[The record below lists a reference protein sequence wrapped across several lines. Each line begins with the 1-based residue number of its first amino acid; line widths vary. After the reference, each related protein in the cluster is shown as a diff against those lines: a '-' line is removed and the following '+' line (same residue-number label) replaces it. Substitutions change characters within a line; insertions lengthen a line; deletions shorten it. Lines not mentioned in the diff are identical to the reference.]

1 MHRCQLFCHNQEIY
15 LNEHMQVAKHWLF
28 HDGGSGRIE
37 TSPLICSANQWTG
50 FCIIGTS
57 VMEDSRCSSHS
68 HTPRVC
74 SYVLQSIICFFCV
87 SFFFYLAF
95 LSQTFS
101 LYPLYPYIPYIL
113 HISLY
118 PFYHF
123 HPLHRLSDISWVIAA
138 ESSPLHI
145 AGSRNRTRNL
155 WYTLFRIHSFCTCTG
170 SCCC

>member
-74 SYVLQSIICFFCV
+74 SYVLQSIICFFCF
-87 SFFFYLAF
+87 SFFFSIWLF
-95 LSQTFS
+95 SHKHS
-101 LYPLYPYIPYIL
+101 LYILYIL
-113 HISLY
+113 ISLISFTSLY
-118 PFYHF
+118 I
-123 HPLHRLSDISWVIAA
+123 LSTTSTRFTDSRT
-138 ESSPLHI
+138 L
-145 AGSRNRTRNL
+145 AGLLLQRAHLST
-155 WYTLFRIHSFCTCTG
+155 
-170 SCCC
+170 

>member
-74 SYVLQSIICFFCV
+74 SYVLQSIICFFCF
-87 SFFFYLAF
+87 SFFF
-95 LSQTFS
+95 LSGFSLTNILFISFIS
-101 LYPLYPYIPYIL
+101 LYPLYPSHL
-113 HISLY
+113 FISFL
-118 PFYHF
+118 
-123 HPLHRLSDISWVIAA
+123 PLPPASQ
-138 ESSPLHI
+138 
-145 AGSRNRTRNL
+145 
-155 WYTLFRIHSFCTCTG
+155 TLGH
-170 SCCC
+170 